1 MGRGK
6 TVSRILFE
14 DARDFFKRYE
24 NNKTRQIYTFAYKK
38 FIDYCR
44 KEHNAKTKEDCF
56 LCIEPYV
63 EYLQNKHVSD
73 STLHT
78 YLAACC
84 VYHGVS
90 MKEYKK
96 PKRYTSEYTR
106 GRINNDKKKRN
117 DNDLNNPKYS
127 RLVEFAKR
135 TGLRRA
141 EICRLRGCDFVK
153 DESGNACIFSRRG
166 KGGKQQKQR
175 LLPKDEEFV
184 RGYFDGSDK
193 PVFSKEEMRNKLPL
207 HYLRAKFA
215 QRSYAYYLELAK
227 NPDTKAKLERE
238 LRARWNKYNI
248 DPKNGKP
255 KHLPKR
261 LIYGDYHLRGK
272 TREFAIKNNLPT
284 KYNRL
289 ALLCTSVYSLSHWR
303 NDVTLVSYLLV
314 I

>member
-14 DARDFFKRYE
+14 DARDFFNRYE

-38 FIDYCR
+38 FIEYSR
-44 KEHNAKTKEDCF
+44 TFHNAKTKEDC
-56 LCIEPYV
+56 LSCIEPYI
-63 EYLQNKHVSD
+63 EYLKSKHVSS

-90 MKEYKK
+90 MSNYKK
-96 PKRYTSEYTR
+96 PRRYTSEYTR
-106 GRINNDKKKRN
+106 GRIDNNKKSRS

-141 EICRLRGCDFVK
+141 EIGRLRSCDFIES
-153 DESGNACIFSRRG
+153 ESGAFVFVKRG
-166 KGGKQQKQR
+166 KGGKSTKQ
-175 LLPKDEEFV
+175 LIFPSDTEFI
-184 RGYFDGSDK
+184 RSYFDGSDK
-193 PVFSKEEMRNKLPL
+193 PVFSKEEMKNKLPL

-215 QRSYAYYLELAK
+215 QRSYAYFLELTK
-227 NPDTKAKLERE
+227 NPDSKAELEQE
-238 LRARWNKYNI
+238 LRARWNEGNI
-248 DPKNGKP
+248 DKRTGKP
-255 KHLPKR
+255 KHLPRR

-272 TREFAIKNNLPT
+272 TREFAIKHNLPT

-289 ALLCTSVYSLSHWR
+289 ALICCSVFSLSHWR
-303 NDVTLVSYLLV
+303 NDVSIASYLLV
-314 I
+314 L